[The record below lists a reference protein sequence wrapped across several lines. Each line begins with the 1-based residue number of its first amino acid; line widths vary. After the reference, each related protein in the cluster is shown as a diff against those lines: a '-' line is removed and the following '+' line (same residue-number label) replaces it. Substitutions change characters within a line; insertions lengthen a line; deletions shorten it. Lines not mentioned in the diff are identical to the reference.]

1 MVFIKSF
8 MNFGKE
14 NLLFLDK
21 IDIVNILG
29 ICMIKFI
36 YVVLIWLL
44 YVKNIIENCMSIFL
58 ILCGII

>member
-14 NLLFLDK
+14 NWLFLDK